1 MRTKRLLGAAAAATI
16 AAIAPLSATIAS
28 AAEPAGVGTGTV
40 SSSLLQVDVAGGDLL
55 SVRLLGTD
63 GTSSIDPAKGASSSG
78 TSLTPLTITSKTVPA
93 LNVSTPAVS
102 TTSTGAEDKK
112 SVSPALPNVPAFT
125 GALTADLSSIVDA
138 VGARSGLSSTLS
150 NVGVVGGLLSV
161 PKATVQ
167 LGTDAAGAAAKG
179 TQQISI
185 PSAQVLNL
193 GAVLDAIGL
202 PLGSLPLDKL
212 QALLG
217 PLGVQLPDISDPA
230 AVVNSVNQALG
241 SLAGKTGALTA
252 EICTAVDGLLGT
264 VGGLAGTGAVADA
277 ADQIIDTVTT
287 TTGGLPSVPGVPS
300 LLRAAALPT
309 CSSVTGTVQ
318 DLVNQLNGVV
328 GSVVTSLLD
337 TLASTALLSVEG
349 VNVGLVADAR
359 STLESSVADVT
370 GTIGSVKV
378 GKLEVPG
385 ISGLDL
391 TAAADVLNQ
400 AGAAVSGAVGS
411 VLGVINA
418 QLADMVKVDVL
429 KITKNVAAAN
439 GYNNA
444 TAAVTALAATLTPP
458 ALLTGALN
466 LGSSAGDLLGQ
477 VGAAVPALSPLMTQ
491 LEAALGGLD
500 LLTSPTSITVG
511 TLSSQGAFKA
521 VAATVPTTSGEL
533 PRTGGSNAA
542 VPAMAAVLVAGI
554 ALGIR
559 RFLNTIAA

>member
-16 AAIAPLSATIAS
+16 AAIAPLSTTIAS
-28 AAEPAGVGTGTV
+28 AAEPTGVGTGTV

-63 GTSSIDPAKGASSSG
+63 GTSSIDPSKGASSSG
-78 TSLTPLTITSKTVPA
+78 TSLTPLTIASKTVPA
-93 LNVSTPAVS
+93 LNVTTPAVS
-102 TTSTGAEDKK
+102 TSSTGAEDKK
-112 SVSPALPNVPAFT
+112 SVSPTLPNVPAFS

-150 NVGVVGGLLSV
+150 NVGVAGGLLSV

-167 LGTDAAGAAAKG
+167 LGTDAANAAAKG

-185 PSAQVLNL
+185 PSAEVLNL
-193 GAVLDAIGL
+193 GAVLDAIGM
-202 PLGSLPLDKL
+202 PLSSLPLDKL

-217 PLGVQLPDISDPA
+217 PLGVQLPDLSNPT
-230 AVVNSVNQALG
+230 AVVTSVNQALA
-241 SLAGKTGALTA
+241 SLAGQTGALTA
-252 EICTAVDGLLGT
+252 QVCSTVDGILGT
-264 VGGLAGTGAVADA
+264 VGGLAGTGAAADA
-277 ADQIIDTVTT
+277 ADTIIGTVGSVVPGG
-287 TTGGLPSVPGVPS
+287 GGLPT
-300 LLRAAALPT
+300 LRAAALPS

-328 GSVVTSLLD
+328 ASVVTSLLD
-337 TLASTALLSVEG
+337 TLASTSLLSVQG

-359 STLESSVADVT
+359 STIESSIADVT

-378 GKLEVPG
+378 GSLAVPG
-385 ISGLDL
+385 VSGLDL
-391 TAAADVLNQ
+391 TAAADVLNA
-400 AGAAVSGAVGS
+400 AGDTVSAAVGS
-411 VLGVINA
+411 VLGVLNA

-429 KITKNVAAAN
+429 KITKNVVAAN
-439 GYNNA
+439 GYNTA
-444 TAAVTALAATLTPP
+444 TAAVTALTATLTPP

-466 LGSSAGDLLGQ
+466 LGNSAGDLLGQ
-477 VGAAVPALSPLMTQ
+477 VGATVPALSPLMTQ

-500 LLTSPTSITVG
+500 LLTAPTSITVG

-521 VAATVPTTSGEL
+521 VAATVGTPTSGEL

-559 RFLNTIAA
+559 KFLNTVAA